1 MPNKNYKE
9 LLSKLGI
16 KVNNYAL
23 YEAAFTHAS
32 YKNENKNCVD
42 YDRLEFIGDAVLSLF
57 VGEMI
62 YLQFKDMNSGEL
74 SKCRSSLVRGNTE
87 ANIAK
92 ELGFE
97 DYIKVSKALEKSGGA
112 NSKILEDVFEAFI
125 GAFYLDNLP
134 NIQITKDL
142 INKYFADLVTHYDLY
157 ENFDYKSKFQEEI
170 QKEIHNSGKIV
181 YEKISES
188 GPDNEKWFVV
198 EVKLAGV
205 TLGTGEGKS
214 LKKAEQAAAKNALEK
229 KVI

>member
-1 MPNKNYKE
+1 MTPP
-9 LLSKLGI
+9 LTTL
-16 KVNNYAL
+16 
-23 YEAAFTHAS
+23 AA
-32 YKNENKNCVD
+32 
-42 YDRLEFIGDAVLSLF
+42 RLFH
-57 VGEMI
+57 
-62 YLQFKDMNSGEL
+62 
-74 SKCRSSLVRGNTE
+74 
-87 ANIAK
+87 
-92 ELGFE
+92 
-97 DYIKVSKALEKSGGA
+97 
-112 NSKILEDVFEAFI
+112 
-125 GAFYLDNLP
+125 LDNLP